1 MKRPGWGPLP
11 RPAFARSRRLTEEE
25 EALWAR
31 LAQTVTPLEPQRR
44 AVPVAQPKAAD
55 SAEALPPPPK
65 RIKGRVPPPLPPPP
79 TAAPAP
85 RPLDRHGLDA
95 GWDKR
100 LAKGLVAP
108 DFSLD
113 LHGFNLD
120 EAHAR
125 LDHGLTLARQQ
136 QARLVLLITGRPR
149 PAGSSRGAIR
159 ARVAD
164 WLAQGSHAHAIAALR
179 VAHVRHGGAGALYI
193 VLKRQR

>member
-1 MKRPGWGPLP
+1 
-11 RPAFARSRRLTEEE
+11 LTEEE
-25 EALWAR
+25 EVLWAR
-31 LAQTVTPLEPQRR
+31 LAQTITPLEPQRR
-44 AVPVAQPKAAD
+44 AAPVAQPKPAD
-55 SAEALPPPPK
+55 TAEAPPPPPK

-79 TAAPAP
+79 SAAPAP

-100 LAKGLVAP
+100 LAKGMVAP

-113 LHGFNLD
+113 LHGFTLD

-149 PAGSSRGAIR
+149 PAGSARGAIR
-159 ARVAD
+159 AHVAD
-164 WLAQGSHAHAIAALR
+164 WLAQGAHGHAIAALR